1 MIPFLLLLP
10 LSPPLPRLQADPAGN
25 SVRVAVLA
33 SGARVECLPGAR
45 RGDLSLATP
54 FGRLETA
61 ADPVAEVADASG
73 EVQLLRAMREADPKA
88 WVARASRRGLLGELV
103 NEADASPPGLSDE
116 AREGLFAEL
125 EKFGARLDPVPARVP
140 WEDRT
145 AWLWKRLAEAAPGEG
160 ALLTGRLLSEIPAA
174 AVPSDRRLGLADLRR
189 GLRSRNPVL
198 RRAAAAAALRQK
210 ERDLR
215 RPLLKTSLEDP
226 EAPVRLAGARALAGI
241 DPAEALG
248 RWTLALW
255 HERKEP
261 PRVRA
266 AAYLG
271 RFGNSATVDALMLPL
286 AAAAQAG
293 SSNGRSAG
301 AFIFSGRQV
310 SVIRDFDVEVAQA
323 AAIADPVV
331 DVLSEGSVL
340 QVRVLSVQITRT
352 IVQSL
357 ERLTGA
363 HPGSSASDWVR
374 WYEARKKPGSSSKS
388 R

>member
-10 LSPPLPRLQADPAGN
+10 LPAPLPRFQAGPAEDP
-25 SVRVAVLA
+25 VQVAVLA
-33 SGARVECLPGAR
+33 SGARVECLPGASS
-45 RGDLSLATP
+45 GDLSLATP
-54 FGRLETA
+54 FGRLETPV
-61 ADPVAEVADASG
+61 DPVAEVADASG
-73 EVQLLRAMREADPKA
+73 EVRLLRAMRAADPKA
-88 WVARASRRGLLGELV
+88 WVDRAARRGLLGELV
-103 NEADASPPGLSDE
+103 AEADSPKPHLTGD
-116 AREGLFAEL
+116 AREALFAEL

-145 AWLWKRLAEAAPGEG
+145 GWLWKRIAGAPPGEG

-174 AVPSDRRLGLADLRR
+174 EVPSDRRLGLADLRR
-189 GLRSRNPVL
+189 GLRARNPAL

-215 RPLLKTSLEDP
+215 LPLLQTSLEDP
-226 EAPVRLAGARALAGI
+226 QEPVRLAGARALAGI

-255 HERKEP
+255 RDRREP
-261 PRVRA
+261 PRLRSA
-266 AAYLG
+266 GYLG
-271 RFGNSATVDALMLPL
+271 RFGNEKTVDALMVPL
-286 AAAAQAG
+286 AA
-293 SSNGRSAG
+293 SSNGRSPG
-301 AFIFSGRQV
+301 AFIFAGRQV
-310 SVIRDFDVEVAQA
+310 SIVRDFDVEVAQA

-340 QVRVLSVQITRT
+340 QVRVLSVRITQS
-352 IVQSL
+352 IVRSL

-363 HPGSSASDWVR
+363 HPGPRASDWVR
-374 WYEARKKPGSSSKS
+374 WYETRRKGAPATDS